1 MISAKVDCV
10 DVNDFFSS
18 SNSKD
23 FRFSPNP
30 FSLGMLVTFWGYG
43 CSFFLCIGL
52 GFLVEF
58 VIGAL
63 GEFLVMGFVFFWL
76 YSALFSVGFRLFGV
90 SWGWVEYLRFSLQ
103 RNFSASFDLVV

>member
-23 FRFSPNP
+23 FSFFPNP
-30 FSLGMLVTFWGYG
+30 FSLGMLVTCWGYG
-43 CSFFLCIGL
+43 CSFFCIGL

-58 VIGAL
+58 IFKNLHDSIMVTGK
-63 GEFLVMGFVFFWL
+63 G
-76 YSALFSVGFRLFGV
+76 SHRL
-90 SWGWVEYLRFSLQ
+90 
-103 RNFSASFDLVV
+103 

>member
-30 FSLGMLVTFWGYG
+30 FSLGMLVTFGVMG
-43 CSFFLCIGL
+43 VLFFVLGL
-52 GFLVEF
+52 GF
-58 VIGAL
+58 
-63 GEFLVMGFVFFWL
+63 
-76 YSALFSVGFRLFGV
+76 
-90 SWGWVEYLRFSLQ
+90 
-103 RNFSASFDLVV
+103 

>member
-43 CSFFLCIGL
+43 CSFFLYWAWVFSGIRHWSIGRVLGDGVRFFLVVFGIVLSGVSPFWSFLGL
-52 GFLVEF
+52 G
-58 VIGAL
+58 
-63 GEFLVMGFVFFWL
+63 
-76 YSALFSVGFRLFGV
+76 
-90 SWGWVEYLRFSLQ
+90 
-103 RNFSASFDLVV
+103 

>member
-30 FSLGMLVTFWGYG
+30 FSLGMLVNCWGYG
-43 CSFFLCIGL
+43 CSFLDNDVYNDF
-52 GFLVEF
+52 
-58 VIGAL
+58 
-63 GEFLVMGFVFFWL
+63 
-76 YSALFSVGFRLFGV
+76 
-90 SWGWVEYLRFSLQ
+90 
-103 RNFSASFDLVV
+103 